1 MAFLSPIDAGRV
13 PLLHDARYA
22 PRPPQQVPIPR
33 QLPPVSPSFSW
44 DAFTVIFSG
53 IWVFLTA
60 DSLYSLAGGFF
71 TDATWE
77 GHVVHGAGV
86 ASMVTGAVH
95 WADSVGM
102 ISLGSFAALAEAL
115 GFGATGIITF
125 FEAMNSCRTLLSLD
139 AGAPGACEQMTL
151 ALLQLGYRV
160 TMLAWSILGIAS
172 FIAGT
177 ALVPTL
183 SSILFF
189 TSFLFFLSSIVYQQ
203 RLERRAAT

>member
-1 MAFLSPIDAGRV
+1 MVFLSPIDAGRH
-13 PLLHDARYA
+13 PLPLHEVRN
-22 PRPPQQVPIPR
+22 PQRVAVPIPR
-33 QLPPVSPSFSW
+33 QLPPVSPSFTW
-44 DAFTVIFSG
+44 DAFTVVFGG

-60 DSLYSLAGGFF
+60 DSLYTLVGGLF
-71 TDATWE
+71 TDVTWE

-86 ASMVTGAVH
+86 ASVITSAVH

-102 ISLGSFAALAEAL
+102 ISLGSLAALAQAL
-115 GFGATGIITF
+115 GFGASGIIAF
-125 FEAMNSCRTLLSLD
+125 FEALESCRKLFSIE
-139 AGAPGACEQMTL
+139 AGARGACEGMTL

-160 TMLAWSILGIAS
+160 SMLAWSVLGIAS

-189 TSFLFFLSSIVYQQ
+189 ISFLFFIASIVYGQ
-203 RLERRAAT
+203 RLEHRAAT